1 MSHILHERRNNLG
14 LITLNRP
21 EALNAIDLAMVR
33 AIHTALDEFAAD
45 DSIKTVAIVSACPKA
60 FCAGG
65 DVRAAAKAVP
75 EEAALFFRHEYR
87 LNHAIATYAKPLV
100 AIVDDMAMG
109 GGLGLSVHA
118 RHCLVTENA
127 VMAMP
132 EMAIG
137 LFPDVGAGAF
147 LNRHSLE
154 LGLYLALTGAR
165 LNAGNALYAQLANG
179 YLPAA
184 NIGHLL
190 QALSQGGDVTGF
202 LEPAPP
208 ADLAG
213 QKLDLDLERLSG
225 SPTSIR
231 ITIKHLTES
240 RGQSLKAVLVNEYR
254 LACACLR
261 GHDFREGVRAMLIDK
276 DRQPKWQPATLAG
289 VTDAMVRLHW
299 SEPFGPELFQ
309 N

>member
-1 MSHILHERRNNLG
+1 MSRVLSDVRGQLG
-14 LITLNRP
+14 LVILNRP
-21 EALNAIDLAMVR
+21 EALNAIDLGMVQDIY
-33 AIHTALDEFAAD
+33 AALKAFAANEAV
-45 DSIKTVAIVSACPKA
+45 KTVALVSASPKA

-65 DVRAAAKAVP
+65 DVRAATTARP
-75 EEAALFFRHEYR
+75 EEAAQFFRAEYE
-87 LNHAIATYAKPLV
+87 LNYAIAAYPKPLV
-100 AIVDDMAMG
+100 AIVDGIAMG
-109 GGLGLSVHA
+109 GGMGLSVHA
-118 RHCLVTENA
+118 QHCFVTENA
-127 VMAMP
+127 SMAMP

-165 LNAGNALYAQLANG
+165 MSAGDIVYAKLASG
-179 YLPAA
+179 FLPAA
-184 NIGHLL
+184 NIDHLL
-190 QALSQGGDVTGF
+190 RALEQGAPLQPYVAAAPAGT
-202 LEPAPP
+202 LEQQ
-208 ADLAG
+208 DLT
-213 QKLDLDLERLSG
+213 LDLETLKG

-240 RGQSLKAVLVNEYR
+240 RGQDLKTVLRTEYR

-261 GHDFREGVRAMLIDK
+261 GHDFKEGVRAMLIDK

-299 SEPFGPELFQ
+299 SEPFGSDLAI
-309 N
+309 

>member
-1 MSHILHERRNNLG
+1 MSRVLSEKRGQLG
-14 LITLNRP
+14 LVTLNRP
-21 EALNAIDLAMVR
+21 AALNAIDLAMVQ
-33 AIHTALDEFAAD
+33 AIHAALKAFAVD
-45 DSIKTVAIVSACPKA
+45 DAVKTVALLSASPKA

-65 DVRAAAKAVP
+65 DVRAATTAKP
-75 EEAALFFRHEYR
+75 EDAAQFFRAEYA
-87 LNHAIATYAKPLV
+87 LNYYIATYPKPLV
-100 AIVDDMAMG
+100 ALVDGLAMG

-118 RHCLVTENA
+118 QHCLVTENA

-165 LNAGNALYAQLANG
+165 LNVGDILYAKLATG

-184 NIGHLL
+184 NSEHLL
-190 QALSQGGDVTGF
+190 RALGQGAELTPYLAAAPASG
-202 LEPAPP
+202 LERQN
-208 ADLAG
+208 LT
-213 QKLDLDLERLSG
+213 LDLETLTG

-240 RGQSLKAVLVNEYR
+240 RGQELKTILRTEYR

-261 GHDFREGVRAMLIDK
+261 GHDFREGVRAQLIDK
-276 DRQPKWQPATLAG
+276 DRQPRWQPATLAG

-299 SEPFGPELFQ
+299 AEPFGPDLAI
-309 N
+309 